1 MNRDEHIIDGY
12 IITFASSHFALKA
25 EKKIKAEKL
34 TEQIKLISA
43 PRTIS
48 SECGFCLLIE
58 EYEQSNLFETL
69 TEMNVKFNQIYTRT
83 IIDGVKTYAKTS

>member
-1 MNRDEHIIDGY
+1 MSRDEQIIDGY

-25 EKKIKAEKL
+25 EKKIKTQKL

-48 SECGFCLLIE
+48 SECGFCLLVE
-58 EYEQSNLFETL
+58 DYDSSDLFEKL

-83 IIDGVKTYAKTS
+83 IIDGVKNYAKTS